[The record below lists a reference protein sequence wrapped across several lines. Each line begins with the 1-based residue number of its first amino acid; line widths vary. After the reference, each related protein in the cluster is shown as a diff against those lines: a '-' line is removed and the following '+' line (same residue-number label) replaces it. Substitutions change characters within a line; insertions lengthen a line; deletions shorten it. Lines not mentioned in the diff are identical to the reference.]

1 MEKYLQEGLQT
12 DLIIACMQEA
22 VSRNARNWKYV
33 ASILNNCCNNKI
45 TTAKQF
51 KIEQEQFKSNKKK
64 TPPKEKT
71 EENIEYE
78 ELQFESEEEYR
89 KKLFEKQK
97 G

>member
-1 MEKYLQEGLQT
+1 MEKYLQEGLEA

-51 KIEQEQFKSNKKK
+51 KIEQEQFKSSKKQKTSNNK
-64 TPPKEKT
+64 TQEK
-71 EENIEYE
+71 IEYDE
-78 ELQFESEEEYR
+78 VEYDEEEY
-89 KKLFEKQK
+89 KKKILEK